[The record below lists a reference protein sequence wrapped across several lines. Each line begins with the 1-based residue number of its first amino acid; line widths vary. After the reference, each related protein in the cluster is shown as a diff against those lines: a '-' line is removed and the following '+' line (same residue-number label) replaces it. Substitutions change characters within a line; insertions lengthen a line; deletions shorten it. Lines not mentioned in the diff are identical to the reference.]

1 MAHSLF
7 TEIARRVVWH
17 LTSQLPFVST
27 GVLRIPVTLY
37 ENLQCCFGPS
47 RSGLRIGTGVLHL
60 QRINRGMQCLRVKAS
75 ALRIWKDS
83 RLFVSTW
90 ENKSLSMRFA
100 FASQGTLEVSQFV
113 VAEASFSAMEDEN
126 SQNGK
131 DDKTETNITFIELSS
146 QTSKLNKTQPTNQ
159 INN

>member
-1 MAHSLF
+1 
-7 TEIARRVVWH
+7 
-17 LTSQLPFVST
+17 
-27 GVLRIPVTLY
+27 
-37 ENLQCCFGPS
+37 
-47 RSGLRIGTGVLHL
+47 
-60 QRINRGMQCLRVKAS
+60 
-75 ALRIWKDS
+75 
-83 RLFVSTW
+83 
-90 ENKSLSMRFA
+90 MRFA

-131 DDKTETNITFIELSS
+131 DDKTQTNITFIELSS